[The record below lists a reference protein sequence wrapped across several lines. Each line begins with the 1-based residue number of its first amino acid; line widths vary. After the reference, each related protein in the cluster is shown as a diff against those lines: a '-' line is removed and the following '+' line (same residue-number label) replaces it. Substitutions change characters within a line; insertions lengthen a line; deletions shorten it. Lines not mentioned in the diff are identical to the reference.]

1 MKLKYFLISILV
13 FISSCTEFE
22 PEDLIFTKELFYTK
36 PKAVLNSE
44 DIEKDV
50 DLLIYALR
58 RGYGAR
64 NYLDK
69 KLVSN
74 TLKNLVALKNNY
86 SLSEKDFCDR
96 LGTILWEI
104 PDGHLSV
111 RSRGKYC
118 GAQKY
123 WSERKG
129 NVGTNFGKS
138 HFNKTGIPWKVEY
151 KKVEGKRIGLV
162 SIVSFPSHRDKVW
175 KGYAEA
181 IKNLKFQDKV
191 VIDLRGNGGGDDTTG
206 FQLAEFLQDR
216 KLKPGWHETI
226 VSQTPETYALLH
238 NNLIIRKLNSEYRKT
253 KVPDYVSE
261 NLKFF
266 QDKLEK
272 AKSGDIK
279 PEKVYKHYEF
289 EHPYGPNQYKGKLY
303 ILVDNLCGSSCE
315 SSMEIL
321 SKHQNAKIVGE
332 QTAGK
337 YHFGNV
343 ATLILPIS
351 KISIVLASKYN
362 KYRDNK
368 NIDKK
373 GFSPN
378 VKVPTGK
385 DAMEF
390 ALND

>member
-1 MKLKYFLISILV
+1 MKNKLLLLFILLL
-13 FISSCTEFE
+13 SSCTEFE

-36 PKAVLNSE
+36 PKAILTSE
-44 DIEKDV
+44 DIEKDI
-50 DLLIYALR
+50 DLLIYAFR
-58 RGYGAR
+58 TGYAAR
-64 NYLDK
+64 YYLDK
-69 KLVSN
+69 KLVKD
-74 TLKNLVALKNNY
+74 TLKKLVALKNNY
-86 SLSEKDFCDR
+86 FLSEKDFCDR
-96 LGTILWEI
+96 IGTILWDI

-138 HFNKTGIPWKVEY
+138 HFNQTGIPWKIEY
-151 KKVEGKRIGLV
+151 KKVDGKNVGMI
-162 SIVSFPSHRDKVW
+162 SIASFPSHKDKVW
-175 KGYAEA
+175 KGYSEA
-181 IKNLKFQDKV
+181 IKKLMLQDKIIV
-191 VIDLRGNGGGDDTTG
+191 DLRGNGGGDDTTG
-206 FQLAEFLQDR
+206 FQLAELLQDR

-226 VSQTPETYALLH
+226 VSQSPETFALLQ

-253 KVPDYVSE
+253 KVPDYVIE

-266 QDKLEK
+266 QEQMEK
-272 AKSGDIK
+272 AKSGK
-279 PEKVYKHYEF
+279 VRAEKVYKHYEF
-289 EHPYGPNQYKGKLY
+289 EYPYGPNHFKGSLY

-321 SKHQNAKIVGE
+321 SKHPRAKIVGE

-362 KYRDNK
+362 KYRDGK

-373 GFSPN
+373 GFFPN
-378 VKVPTGK
+378 IKVPAGK
-385 DAMEF
+385 NALEY